1 MTRCLVLAIGC
12 GVIPAIAA
20 AQSADP
26 PEPPRLPAIS
36 VSVAAGPMQHAGE
49 YSPIVLAGA
58 QFSVGRL
65 IRFEV
70 EAGHSVG
77 SGRSIEIPPGRFA
90 DVDERRVFITG
101 VNLLFRAG
109 TRRVAGFAGGG
120 VGAHRINA
128 RVDEVGLFGV
138 PTGRTITVTDTRLG
152 MQIVG
157 GADVRLTGRLDGF
170 AAIRGE
176 LLPDANIGVTA
187 GVRATIKTKPAAPA
201 ERLTPGGARAAVPD
215 GQQVRVTMRAG
226 DKRSGWLVSLSPSEL
241 VITRGG
247 TREQVPLADVRRI
260 ETVSHHARTGF
271 LIGLLGGAG
280 FALAVCLADDNFC
293 GDDAPFGVVALV
305 YGGIGAGIGAGVGA
319 MANAATADRHVV
331 FESQLPP
338 AAQIVPILGKGRAG
352 AVVKLRWKTP

>member
-1 MTRCLVLAIGC
+1 MTRYLVLAIVWGLTP
-12 GVIPAIAA
+12 GIAA
-20 AQSADP
+20 AQSATA
-26 PEPPRLPAIS
+26 PETPRLPAIS

-58 QFSVGRL
+58 QFSLSRL

-176 LLPDANIGVTA
+176 LLPNANIGVTA
-187 GVRATIKTKPAAPA
+187 GVRATLKTKPATPA
-201 ERLTPGGARAAVPD
+201 ERPASGVAQAAMRD

-226 DKRSGWLVSLSPSEL
+226 DKRSGRFVSLSPSEL
-241 VITRGG
+241 VMTRGG
-247 TREQVPLADVRRI
+247 QREQVPLAGVRRI
-260 ETVSHHARTGF
+260 ETVSHHARTGL
-271 LIGLLGGAG
+271 LIGLLGGVG
-280 FALAVCLADDNFC
+280 MALAVCVADDNFC
-293 GDDAPFGVVALV
+293 GDDAPFAAVALV
-305 YGGIGAGIGAGVGA
+305 YGGIGGGIGAGVGA
-319 MANAATADRHVV
+319 MANAATADRHLV
-331 FESQLPP
+331 FEGQPTP
-338 AAQIVPILGKGRAG
+338 AAQLTPILGKGKAG
-352 AVVKLRWKTP
+352 AAFTLRWKAP